1 MNVGSAQTLQ
11 SSSGNALDERQLLE
25 RLRQTEGQLLQSEKL
40 AAVGQLAAGI
50 AHEINNPVGFVSS
63 NLGSLQNYIERL
75 FAILDAYE
83 RLERELPAEH
93 PARLE
98 VAALCRDAELGY
110 LRQDI
115 PDLLSES
122 IEGLARVKGIIN
134 DLKDFSRID
143 DGQRE
148 VTDLH
153 RCLESTLNVIRNEIK
168 YKAEI
173 VREFGEL
180 PLVSCVP
187 AQISQVFMNL
197 LVNAAQAIDAAGIIT
212 LRTGAKADH
221 VWVEICDT
229 GKGIPPEIQA
239 RVFEPFFTT
248 KPIGKGT
255 GLGLSISHDIVQRHG
270 GNLILTSTVGEGTTF
285 RMTLPTGDASEQGG
299 HLTQ

>member
-1 MNVGSAQTLQ
+1 MNAGSVQTLQ
-11 SSSGNALDERQLLE
+11 SSIGDALDERQLLE
-25 RLRQTEGQLLQSEKL
+25 RLKQTEGQLLQSEKL

-63 NLGSLQNYIERL
+63 NLGSLQSYIERL

-83 RLERELPAEH
+83 RMEQELPAEH
-93 PARLE
+93 PARLG
-98 VAALCRDAELGY
+98 VAKLCREAELAY

-134 DLKDFSRID
+134 DLKDFSRVD

-148 VTDLH
+148 DADLH

-168 YKAEI
+168 YKADI

-180 PLVSCVP
+180 PSVSCVP

-197 LVNAAQAIDAAGIIT
+197 LINAAQAIEAVGTIT
-212 LRTGAKADH
+212 LRTGAETDH
-221 VWVEICDT
+221 VWIDICDT

-239 RVFEPFFTT
+239 RVFDPFFTT

-255 GLGLSISHDIVQRHG
+255 GLGLSISHDIVRRHG
-270 GNLILTSTVGEGTTF
+270 GNLILTSAVGEGTTF
-285 RMTLPTGDASEQGG
+285 RVTLPTGNAPEPSE
-299 HLTQ
+299 

>member
-1 MNVGSAQTLQ
+1 M
-11 SSSGNALDERQLLE
+11 LE

-40 AAVGQLAAGI
+40 AAVGLLAAGI

-75 FAILDAYE
+75 FAILDAYARMQE
-83 RLERELPAEH
+83 ALPAEH
-93 PARLE
+93 PSRVEVENLARETELE
-98 VAALCRDAELGY
+98 Y

-115 PDLLSES
+115 PDLLRES

-148 VTDLH
+148 QADLH

-168 YKAEI
+168 YKAEV
-173 VREFGEL
+173 VRVFGEL

-187 AQISQVFMNL
+187 AQINQVFMNL
-197 LVNAAQAIDAAGIIT
+197 LVNAAQAIDSVGTIT
-212 LRTGAKADH
+212 LRTGAEGNL
-221 VWVEICDT
+221 VWIEICDT
-229 GKGIPPEIQA
+229 GKGIPPEFQA

-248 KPIGKGT
+248 KPVGKGT
-255 GLGLSISHDIVQRHG
+255 GLGLSISRDIVQRHG
-270 GNLILTSTVGEGTTF
+270 GSLVMRSAVGEGTTF
-285 RMTLPTGDASEQGG
+285 RLSLPVGEASERSD
-299 HLTQ
+299 